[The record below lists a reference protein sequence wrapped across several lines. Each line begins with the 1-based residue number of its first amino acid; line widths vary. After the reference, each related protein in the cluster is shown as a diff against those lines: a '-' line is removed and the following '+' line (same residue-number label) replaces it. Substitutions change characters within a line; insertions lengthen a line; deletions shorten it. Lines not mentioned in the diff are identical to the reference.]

1 MPEVTSEILFSKKMV
16 EWTHSHE
23 PHNLPRI
30 DRKMVHKDKEENNF
44 VSRIEHIEKG
54 DADCFLSQV
63 ILDQNHP
70 FFFEH
75 AYDHVPGLFM
85 IEAGRQIG
93 TAIAHLFYNVT
104 FDTVFILNEM
114 NIRFFLYTELSSPL
128 FCKSMVR
135 NKLIRKG
142 QLIQMEHDGY
152 FMQNNNE
159 VAYMG
164 GTWQMY
170 NRKVIERFRK
180 SSRNITLS
188 IE

>member
-1 MPEVTSEILFSKKMV
+1 VIQEELYARKMA
-16 EWTHSHE
+16 EWTKDAD
-23 PHNLPRI
+23 PDNPPRL
-30 DRKMVHKDKEENNF
+30 DKKYTHKTKDINTF
-44 VSRIEHIEKG
+44 VARIEVIEKG
-54 DADCFLSQV
+54 EADCFLSQV
-63 ILDQNHP
+63 ILDGKHP

-75 AYDHVPGLFM
+75 AYDHVPGLLM

-93 TAIAHLFYNVT
+93 TAIAHLFYDVT

-114 NIRFFLYTELSSPL
+114 NIRFFLYTEMSKPL
-128 FCKSMVR
+128 FVKSMVR

-142 QLIQMEHDGY
+142 NLIQMEHDGY
-152 FMQNNNE
+152 FMQDGKE

-170 NRKVIERFRK
+170 NKKIIERFRK

-188 IE
+188 LE